1 MRILFYITSYP
12 GYGGIEKVTTILSN
26 YLNAN
31 GIEVEI
37 LSFKNQAESLLEELS
52 RDVKVTFVP
61 DSSNFVSDTNRN
73 FIDDFFSSRHFDWII
88 YQDCYSNIHELL
100 LHHSDLLSKL
110 IVVEHNSPCC
120 HINSYKAYWKRLSW
134 NTFRGFCRKVLYP
147 VRLFKLYGKASKR
160 HRLLLSRS
168 RKYIIL
174 SRRLLPEIHSLAGR
188 KYDGKITTINNP
200 VTLPPLTAS
209 ADSSSKKKQMLF
221 VGRLVE
227 DKGINYLIQIWED
240 IEKND
245 NEWNLVIV
253 GDGPLRKLIE
263 NEITS
268 RGLKR
273 IRLAGAQNNVT
284 PFYETSSILL
294 MTSLFEGFPL
304 VLFEAMS
311 RGCVPIAFNSFASLP
326 DIIDDNINGFR
337 ITPFN
342 TDEYTAKLKAI
353 ITNPDSLGNM
363 AEAAVEKADKYAI
376 ERIGR
381 QWLELFKG

>member
-26 YLNAN
+26 YLSAN
-31 GIEVEI
+31 GIEIEI

-73 FIDDFFSSRHFDWII
+73 FIDDFFSGKCFDWII

-120 HINSYKAYWKRLSW
+120 HINSYKTYWKKLSW
-134 NTFRGFCRKVLYP
+134 NTFRGFCRKLLYP
-147 VRLFKLYGKASKR
+147 VRLLKLYGKASKR

-174 SRRLLPEIHSLAGR
+174 SQRLLPEIHSLAGR
-188 KYDGKITTINNP
+188 KYDGKITAINNP

-227 DKGINYLIQIWED
+227 DKGISFLIQIWEN
-240 IEKND
+240 IEKTT
-245 NEWNLVIV
+245 NEWSLVIV
-253 GDGPLRKLIE
+253 GDGPLRELIE
-263 NEITS
+263 NEISS

-273 IRLAGAQNNVT
+273 VRLAGAQNNVI

-304 VLFEAMS
+304 VLFESMS
-311 RGCVPIAFNSFASLP
+311 RGCVPVAFSSFASLP
-326 DIIDDNINGFR
+326 DIIDDGINGFR

>member
-26 YLNAN
+26 YLSAN
-31 GIEVEI
+31 GIEIEI

-52 RDVKVTFVP
+52 HNVKVTFVP
-61 DSSNFVSDTNRN
+61 DSSNFVSDINRN
-73 FIDDFFSSRHFDWII
+73 FIDEFFSSRHFDWII

-100 LHHSDLLSKL
+100 LHHPDLLSRL
-110 IVVEHNSPCC
+110 IIVEHSSPCC
-120 HINSYKAYWKRLSW
+120 HINSYKSYWKRLPW
-134 NTFRGFCRKVLYP
+134 NTSGGFCRKILYP
-147 VRLFKLYGKASKR
+147 VKLFKLYNKASKR
-160 HRLLLSRS
+160 HKLLLSQCH
-168 RKYIIL
+168 KYVLL
-174 SRRLLPEIHSLAGR
+174 SQKLLPEIHHLVGKR
-188 KYDGKITTINNP
+188 YDKKITAINNP
-200 VTLPPLTAS
+200 VTLPPETSPIDL
-209 ADSSSKKKQMLF
+209 SSKRKQILF

-227 DKGINYLIQIWED
+227 DKGINFLIQIWED

-263 NEITS
+263 NEISS

-273 IRLAGAQNNVT
+273 ILLAGAQNNVT

-294 MTSLFEGFPL
+294 MTSIFEGWGL
-304 VLFEAMS
+304 VLTEAMS
-311 RGCVPIAFNSFASLP
+311 RGCVPVAFSSFASLP
-326 DIIDDNINGFR
+326 DIIDDGINGFR

-342 TDEYTAKLKAI
+342 TDEYTAKLKTMTAS
-353 ITNPDSLGNM
+353 PDSLGNM
-363 AEAAVEKADKYAI
+363 AEAAVEKASKYAI